1 MSTYYVVPETSG
13 YGDWAI
19 KKSGGTKVQN
29 AQTQSTAV
37 NQLRGSG
44 PGQKGD
50 QVVVYGKRK
59 NQIVNSFKLQ

>member
-1 MSTYYVVPETSG
+1 MTTYYVVPETHG

-19 KKSGGTKVQN
+19 KRSGGIKVQN

-44 PGQKGD
+44 PGTKGD
-50 QVVVYGKRK
+50 QVIVYGSRNKE
-59 NQIVNSFKLQ
+59 IVNQFTLS